1 MTKQELA
8 QKVKAKYPQYQN
20 IEDNELADKILA
32 KYPVYQSQ
40 ITEKQGALSKFA
52 SNVKSK
58 ITGRTSGL
66 KESAETALD
75 KGTVGAGAR
84 LAVRTGGA
92 VAGSIGDILF
102 EGLKVVAP
110 DKLEELAKQGIG
122 KAMSTDPAQKV
133 IGSIT
138 EWAERNPE
146 SAKDLQDVLEI
157 AGIVPVLKGAQVG
170 VKTGIQT
177 AKTVG
182 RAGIQ
187 AGERAL
193 TSGRQ
198 AIGKTLATTGAV
210 GEKAGKSLVSASF
223 PPTAS
228 QARSLISYKAK
239 TPLLQRVQLAA
250 KSAERAP
257 ITPAEVAIKYNL
269 VGLSRSEIGARAK
282 RITNRLFENQVK
294 PVIEGID
301 KKVAIKDIFNQVKKE
316 IAKTADT
323 SKKKSLLNALESLQD
338 DYKNVS
344 NLSYKRLDKI
354 KSEMAK
360 SLPAKVWKGQDIAG
374 EINNIRKMFSD
385 KARVLIRKELPDN
398 VKRIYDEYGSLLSI
412 VEKGEK
418 SLQRS
423 LDVGI
428 LGLTSEAIRRAGTP
442 LTTIGGK
449 LVSEAGTLTKRLG
462 QKLLPKKPKPLP
474 KPKGEILKS
483 TPLVNNKSILGT
495 DREFA
500 KNLTN
505 KDRII
510 ERKAFARVDKD
521 ADKILKDYKAKNGKI
536 VNTDSFRPYFKDD
549 GYVGYRAASVQEPAS
564 ELSKRAYLDGLKNE
578 GKYATI
584 YAGGSGTGKTSAVK
598 NIPSISKILNDSS
611 VILDGNLSSIGSA
624 IKRITEATNAGK
636 KVPIIYVY
644 RDPVD
649 SLVNG
654 VVKRSINNA
663 DEMGRIVP
671 NSIIADNHIGSWET
685 VSKLFKDGFDVKF
698 IDNSLGAGKAK
709 RVKYSDLAN
718 KIKYPSREE
727 LTQIFNN
734 KIKELY
740 ESKTKI
746 GKREIRKQEFAKYL
760 KKS

>member
-8 QKVKAKYPQYQN
+8 QKIKAKYPQYQN
-20 IEDNELADKILA
+20 IEDNELADKILE

-40 ITEKQGALSKFA
+40 ITEKQSALSKFA

-75 KGTVGAGAR
+75 KGTFGAGAR

-102 EGLKVVAP
+102 EGLKVVSP
-110 DKLEELAKQGIG
+110 DRLEELAKQGLG
-122 KAMSTDPAQKV
+122 KAMATDPAQKV

-138 EWAERNPE
+138 EWADRNPE
-146 SAKDLQDVLEI
+146 SAKDLQDILEI
-157 AGIVPVLKGAQVG
+157 AGVVPVLKGAQVG
-170 VKTGIQT
+170 VKTGVQT
-177 AKTVG
+177 ARTAG

-193 TSGRQ
+193 TGGKQ
-198 AIGKTLATTGAV
+198 ILGKTLATTGAV

-250 KSAERAP
+250 KSAEKAP

-282 RITNRLFENQVK
+282 RITNQLFENQVK

-483 TPLVNNKSILGT
+483 TPKTTPLKSIDDNLVQEAKKYKSADEFIKAQSLYHGT
-495 DREFA
+495 PAKLEGNKLSFGKGDIKKGGQSGGLFLTDNSNSAKTFAFGGEIYQATPSIKNQVIDLTKKEGINKFKEFIG
-500 KNLTN
+500 KSYKTM
-505 KDRII
+505 DGDMVT
-510 ERKAFARVDKD
+510 FDKYSFD
-521 ADKILKDYKAKNGKI
+521 NMFPNGKADFASISQFPELVEKI
-536 VNTDSFRPYFKDD
+536 VKENK
-549 GYVGYRAASVQEPAS
+549 
-564 ELSKRAYLDGLKNE
+564 LKGIAFNE
-578 GKYATI
+578 
-584 YAGGSGTGKTSAVK
+584 YAGGEIGKTYQILSGD
-598 NIPSISKILNDSS
+598 IP
-611 VILDGNLSSIGSA
+611 
-624 IKRITEATNAGK
+624 
-636 KVPIIYVY
+636 VY
-644 RDPVD
+644 TKSQLTDIW
-649 SLVNG
+649 N
-654 VVKRSINNA
+654 KA
-663 DEMGRIVP
+663 Q
-671 NSIIADNHIGSWET
+671 
-685 VSKLFKDGFDVKF
+685 KL
-698 IDNSLGAGKAK
+698 L
-709 RVKYSDLAN
+709 
-718 KIKYPSREE
+718 
-727 LTQIFNN
+727 
-734 KIKELY
+734 
-740 ESKTKI
+740 
-746 GKREIRKQEFAKYL
+746 L
-760 KKS
+760 KK